1 MRANCVLPE
10 QRVAVTTPDDLEL
23 INGAIYA
30 DIAHSKKMNRG
41 CLSDR
46 DAGKLFKIVSR
57 WHEDRKITAKAF
69 ALAYAL
75 IWKIRR
81 HGARFIKASLT
92 TLAEKSG
99 LARSTVARVLPSLE
113 KLGLFRKTKIRFI
126 LPWCGGM
133 ASRQGS
139 NVYELADPADLCV
152 SHTESDKKTV
162 KIKPRLLSILLPQ
175 NWSEL
180 GECRRPPKP
189 LSTHNVPSAAELQS
203 AFEAQWHAQ
212 RRRKFSRGSLHPI

>member
-10 QRVAVTTPDDLEL
+10 QRVAVTAPDDIEL
-23 INGAIYA
+23 INAAIYA

-46 DAGKLFKIVSR
+46 DAGKLAKQVR
-57 WHEDRKITAKAF
+57 LWHKHGKITSKAM
-69 ALAYAL
+69 ALGEAM
-75 IWKIRR
+75 IWECRR
-81 HGARFIKASLT
+81 HGARFLKASLT
-92 TLAEKSG
+92 KLARDSG
-99 LARSTVARVLPSLE
+99 LARSSVARLLPSLE
-113 KLGLFRKTKIRFI
+113 KLGLFRKTKVRFI
-126 LPWCGGM
+126 LPWCSGM

-139 NVYELADPADLCV
+139 NVYELADPADICV

-175 NWSEL
+175 DWREL
-180 GECRRPPKP
+180 GECCRPPKP

-212 RRRKFSRGSLHPI
+212 RRKKFSRGLLHPV

>member
-1 MRANCVLPE
+1 M
-10 QRVAVTTPDDLEL
+10 
-23 INGAIYA
+23 
-30 DIAHSKKMNRG
+30 
-41 CLSDR
+41 
-46 DAGKLFKIVSR
+46 
-57 WHEDRKITAKAF
+57 
-69 ALAYAL
+69 

-113 KLGLFRKTKIRFI
+113 KLGLFRKTKVRLI

-162 KIKPRLLSILLPQ
+162 TIKPRLLSILLPDSWR
-175 NWSEL
+175 N
-180 GECRRPPKP
+180 RNKP
-189 LSTHNVPSAAELQS
+189 DQQKDHLDPHKVPSASELQS
-203 AFEAQWHAQ
+203 AFEAKWHADRLKRQ
-212 RRRKFSRGSLHPI
+212 TSSSSYQNPPKKYV